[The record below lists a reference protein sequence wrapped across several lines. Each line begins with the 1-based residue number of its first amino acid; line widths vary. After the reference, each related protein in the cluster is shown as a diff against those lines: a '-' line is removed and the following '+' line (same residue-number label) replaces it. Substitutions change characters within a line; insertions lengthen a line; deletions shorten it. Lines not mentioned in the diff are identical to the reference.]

1 MNQQLGQGMPTI
13 EKFAGKNA
21 LKGRSISLETGG
33 INYRLVRIDDRLYYH
48 AHEQGVSIQDDYGFY
63 LQLWWGQERQGGG
76 LGLAETYVAL
86 TMLLGESSEN
96 YDPWKCSFSFP
107 CLLEVK
113 RESGV
118 YGYALHI
125 VDIKGGVNYRLYKL
139 LDRDDKR
146 FDRMVIQPPFA
157 EEFSRAEIN
166 HFIAFMTGYL
176 EGYFDAVKKLWQ
188 KWFFRTV
195 QCEFILY
202 GFQRGRFFN
211 RQYSS
216 ESAFREAIAK
226 AEARQKLAPAEAVR
240 LGE

>member
-1 MNQQLGQGMPTI
+1 MPTI
-13 EKFAGKNA
+13 EEFAGKNA
-21 LKGRSISLETGG
+21 LTGKSISFETEG
-33 INYRLVRIDDRLYYH
+33 INYRLVRIDDRLYYR
-48 AHEQGVSIQDDYGFY
+48 AHQQGVSIQEDYGFY
-63 LQLWWGQERQGGG
+63 LELWMQQRREGGA
-76 LGLAETYVAL
+76 LGLAETYTAL
-86 TMLLGESSEN
+86 TRLLGESSEN

-113 RESGV
+113 RESGA

-125 VDIKGGVNYRLYKL
+125 VDIKGSVNYRLYKL

-146 FDRMVIQPPFA
+146 FDRQVIQPPFA

-176 EGYFDAVKKLWQ
+176 EGYFDAIKKLRH
-188 KWFFRTV
+188 KWFFRKV

-211 RQYSS
+211 RRFSS
-216 ESAFREAIAK
+216 ESAFRKAVAR
-226 AEARQKLAPAEAVR
+226 AEARQKLAPTEATQPSPA
-240 LGE
+240 L